1 MKKAVTMAHLK
12 LGDSH
17 CIQQSHIKMFI
28 HKKRMLSLTLKK
40 KKKKAKMVGEGE
52 NRFATH
58 FIPMTFTIY
67 L

>member
-40 KKKKAKMVGEGE
+40 KKKKLKWLERGK
-52 NRFATH
+52 TDLLH
-58 FIPMTFTIY
+58 I
-67 L
+67 LSQ